1 MPAGGQVAP
10 LSLLLISTPS
20 CLAWPQNTGYS
31 DREAPNSWCTS
42 KCFLR
47 LEIEDEW
54 VCCWTRRVNCTL
66 IPYRCNIWYTST
78 CCCDAFWLH
87 VAGGQQ
93 HKFAFLS
100 RFYVEVI
107 FFFFV
112 LLLFATRV
120 SLSEEDWWWEGNSQL
135 QGHSVIFLFFLSSQA
150 ASVIL
155 RCHLVYFFF
164 FCSSYFCRC
173 RLAREDAILESDA
186 REGEGWEFSAV
197 L

>member
-1 MPAGGQVAP
+1 MVGAPIVQGSTLCKWLYERLDRWHSDSARRWRFVVKYHVWGSVCPSCSENNCVVICSRLEKAIFTVKGTAALFPRRVTMPAGGQVAP

-93 HKFAFLS
+93 HKFACCPVFVS
-100 RFYVEVI
+100 RLL
-107 FFFFV
+107 FFFRPFV
-112 LLLFATRV
+112 V
-120 SLSEEDWWWEGNSQL
+120 CNEG
-135 QGHSVIFLFFLSSQA
+135 
-150 ASVIL
+150 
-155 RCHLVYFFF
+155 
-164 FCSSYFCRC
+164 
-173 RLAREDAILESDA
+173 
-186 REGEGWEFSAV
+186 
-197 L
+197 